1 MAIVK
6 NDCYR
11 QEQMS
16 SVIEE
21 MVILSKDK
29 RTNDGD
35 ERFVTKMKMASDD
48 RTNSDCLC

>member
-1 MAIVK
+1 
-6 NDCYR
+6 
-11 QEQMS
+11 MS

-21 MVILSKDK
+21 MVILSKDR

-35 ERFVTKMKMASDD
+35 ERFVTKMKMVSDD